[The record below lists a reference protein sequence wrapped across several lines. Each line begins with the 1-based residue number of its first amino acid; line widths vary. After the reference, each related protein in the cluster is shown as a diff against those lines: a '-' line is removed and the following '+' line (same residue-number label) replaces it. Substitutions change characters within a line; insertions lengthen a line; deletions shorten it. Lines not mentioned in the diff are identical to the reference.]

1 MRRIWGSWSS
11 SCGCSARS
19 RIGCAGRSPW
29 IGTIPIGY
37 GDGIRRELA
46 NNCDVLVNGRRYP
59 LVGAVSMDNITIDLG
74 PDPVVSIGDAATT
87 IGRDGGE
94 PQTAEDL
101 ARRVGTIS
109 YEIVCG
115 ISKRVPRA
123 YHRDGEAV

>member
-1 MRRIWGSWSS
+1 MCPFRR
-11 SCGCSARS
+11 
-19 RIGCAGRSPW
+19 
-29 IGTIPIGY
+29 
-37 GDGIRRELA
+37 LH
-46 NNCDVLVNGRRYP
+46 
-59 LVGAVSMDNITIDLG
+59 IDLKAHPAIVQDEIDDPAHSCKTGGISHGQNTG
-74 PDPVVSIGDAATT
+74 P
-87 IGRDGGE
+87 